1 MSAARRNGR
10 RTIFCW
16 CKSACAKAPAAQE
29 KPVRTLSAQ
38 KNAGRFAPGN
48 TCIFRALRADAPRK
62 RPHTA
67 QKRSVFLYAV
77 SCCDKCAGKYTVF
90 SVTFAVVPRKGDVD
104 RNSDAVKGFTL
115 LGVVPRK
122 GDVGKNPRVG
132 LRRVVRGVQD
142 VLAMEQPPQL
152 PHLVDFAFAVS
163 ARNRQ
168 PELAVHPQPVIID
181 SHHVVQQH
189 LLPIHGGAAALLVQ
203 LDGLAAFGLII
214 RQYKRLCGGLASEP
228 GRFPGHAQRHPL
240 STSYQAHVGH
250 LPENGHEKSTVRL
263 HRAFCLSY
271 SGIISKSLFPSSE
284 YCR

>member
-62 RPHTA
+62 WPHTA

-104 RNSDAVKGFTL
+104 RNFLFAPSLTAFSVL
-115 LGVVPRK
+115 PRK
-122 GDVGKNPRVG
+122 GDVGKNPRAV
-132 LRRVVRGVQD
+132 LCRRAVRGMQD
-142 VLAMEQPPQL
+142 VLAMEPAPSV
-152 PHLVDFAFAVS
+152 PAFCRLRFCRSGAGPTARTCCAPTARHHRRPSCHTAAPS
-163 ARNRQ
+163 ANPWRCGR
-168 PELAVHPQPVIID
+168 PARTARRPRRLW
-181 SHHVVQQH
+181 SHHKAVQA
-189 LLPIHGGAAALLVQ
+189 PVWGSGVRAWPFSWPCAASPPKYIV
-203 LDGLAAFGLII
+203 
-214 RQYKRLCGGLASEP
+214 
-228 GRFPGHAQRHPL
+228 
-240 STSYQAHVGH
+240 
-250 LPENGHEKSTVRL
+250 
-263 HRAFCLSY
+263 
-271 SGIISKSLFPSSE
+271 SGP
-284 YCR
+284 RRPPP

>member
-48 TCIFRALRADAPRK
+48 ACIFRALRADAPRK

-104 RNSDAVKGFTL
+104 RNQNVINFGIDSN
-115 LGVVPRK
+115 VVPRK
-122 GDVGKNPRVG
+122 GDVDRNIPGRTPTAAPCPVVPRKGDVD
-132 LRRVVRGVQD
+132 RNTVFEINVNRPMVVPRKGD
-142 VLAMEQPPQL
+142 VDRNSP
-152 PHLVDFAFAVS
+152 S
-163 ARNRQ
+163 AR
-168 PELAVHPQPVIID
+168 
-181 SHHVVQQH
+181 
-189 LLPIHGGAAALLVQ
+189 
-203 LDGLAAFGLII
+203 
-214 RQYKRLCGGLASEP
+214 
-228 GRFPGHAQRHPL
+228 
-240 STSYQAHVGH
+240 
-250 LPENGHEKSTVRL
+250 
-263 HRAFCLSY
+263 
-271 SGIISKSLFPSSE
+271 
-284 YCR
+284 